1 LNRQKKAPRK
11 GLFWKEKEGLL
22 LLFVFLGASLVV
34 GVFFLGAINF
44 LVVHFAASMAAS
56 KRWSANQHEC
66 GNDGSENVFHGK
78 TLELNMFV
86 KTVENQRI
94 TETPGVA
101 YLKLRLFTF
110 LK

>member
-1 LNRQKKAPRK
+1 LNRQKKPLERGFFERK
-11 GLFWKEKEGLL
+11 KEGLL

-94 TETPGVA
+94 TQTPDVA
-101 YLKLRLFTF
+101 YLELRLFTF

>member
-1 LNRQKKAPRK
+1 
-11 GLFWKEKEGLL
+11 
-22 LLFVFLGASLVV
+22 
-34 GVFFLGAINF
+34 
-44 LVVHFAASMAAS
+44 MAAS

-101 YLKLRLFTF
+101 
-110 LK
+110 